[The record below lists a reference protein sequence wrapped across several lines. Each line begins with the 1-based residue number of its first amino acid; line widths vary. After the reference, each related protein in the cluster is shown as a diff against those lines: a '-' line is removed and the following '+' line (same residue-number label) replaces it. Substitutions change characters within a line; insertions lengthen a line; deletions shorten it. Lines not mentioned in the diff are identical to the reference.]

1 MDRRFV
7 TVLGVSLLFA
17 LVVTSIF
24 YQAINR
30 GPSTAPTT
38 VKGGN
43 EKDMVVATKPLPLGT
58 MIKTGDVKLVKV
70 PVEQFPKKGFSK
82 VEEVLDRPIVSNI
95 LPDEAVVEDRLAQ
108 RNAGVGISP
117 VIPEGMRAVSV
128 RVTDDSA
135 VSGFVLPG
143 MRVDVLVTGRPPSGT
158 DTITKTVLQNVL
170 VLSAGQTTQA
180 DSRGQ
185 AVNAPTVTLL
195 VSPDDAEILTLAGS
209 EGRIKLV
216 LRNGADTKEA
226 LTGGTNM
233 NRLYRGSKGKPLFAP
248 TGNSG
253 GNNGDDDGERPRIPV
268 RRRVAAAPVP
278 VVADVAPARPPVQA
292 PPDQIVMIRGE
303 KRTVEVVKPH
313 SGTEAQP
320 PAQQ

>member
-1 MDRRFV
+1 
-7 TVLGVSLLFA
+7 
-17 LVVTSIF
+17 
-24 YQAINR
+24 
-30 GPSTAPTT
+30 
-38 VKGGN
+38 
-43 EKDMVVATKPLPLGT
+43 
-58 MIKTGDVKLVKV
+58 MIKTGDVKIVKV

-95 LPDEAVVEDRLAQ
+95 LADEAVVEDRLAA

-158 DTITKTVLQNVL
+158 DTITKTVLQNIL

-226 LTGGTNM
+226 STTGTNM
-233 NRLYRGSKGKPLFAP
+233 NRLYRGVRGKPMNLPGAGSSNP
-248 TGNSG
+248 EE
-253 GNNGDDDGERPRIPV
+253 DAERPKVAV
-268 RRRVAAAPVP
+268 RRRTAVPPPVI
-278 VVADVAPARPPVQA
+278 AEPAVPRPPVQA

-303 KRTVEVVKPH
+303 KRSVEVVRPH
-313 SGTEAQP
+313 NTNDSTPPQP
-320 PAQQ
+320 PSQQ